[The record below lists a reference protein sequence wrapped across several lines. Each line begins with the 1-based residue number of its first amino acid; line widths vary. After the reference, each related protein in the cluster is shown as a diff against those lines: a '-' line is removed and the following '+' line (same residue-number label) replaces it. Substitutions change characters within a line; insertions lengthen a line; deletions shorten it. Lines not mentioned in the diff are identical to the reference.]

1 MSATNFLEDAIL
13 RATLTGNTYAGG
25 TVYVALYSSG
35 PTEASSAT
43 ELSGSGYARSSVAF
57 SVTSGTATNTANVT
71 IGPATANWSTAT
83 GWGIVDASTGGNI
96 LYAGNFGVP
105 QTVKDTRSL
114 TFETG
119 KISISI
125 N

>member
-1 MSATNFLEDAIL
+1 MSATNFLENAIL
-13 RATLTGNTYAGG
+13 AATLTGNTYAGG
-25 TVYVALYSSG
+25 TVYLALYSSG
-35 PTEASSAT
+35 PTEGGSAT

-71 IGPATANWSTAT
+71 IGPATADWTTAT
-83 GWGIVDASTGGNI
+83 GWGIVDQSSAGNI
-96 LYAGNFGVP
+96 LYAGNFAVP
-105 QTVKDTRSL
+105 QTVRNTRSL

-119 KISISI
+119 KITISI